1 MQSRERIIDIKA
13 LIRCVVEKWRLLLLV
28 GFLAGVVLAG
38 IKGYSQYKLYK
49 LSQGQQETAAQES
62 GSQKGQILNVMHVA
76 EVEREEYYT
85 NSILGKINPHKEGK
99 ATADI
104 LVSIPANTAPAAA
117 GGEPA
122 ATGGE
127 PAAAGGE
134 PAAAEGE
141 PAAAEGE
148 PAATGEEPAA
158 QENSVKPQNIV
169 NYYASTVLYRIDYTQ
184 AAEELGE
191 DPALLGELVTAVPGT
206 TDPSQ
211 LSVAVIYP
219 TPEGAEVILDSILT
233 QVRAAR
239 AEAQRIYGNHELLIV
254 NEASGVVVDEELF
267 KWANNRVV
275 EIMALVNSQKTVG
288 NNFTSSGSAR
298 IATVT
303 QKDVAKTAVK
313 WGVTGLIAG
322 VVMTM
327 VLIVIYL
334 LAAGKVLSGREFN
347 RHFGM
352 KKIACVPSRKFTI
365 LKGLDKWA
373 ASIDSAYYNHPQR
386 SVCLQVADAGIR
398 AAVRPDAQIAL
409 VGDLA
414 PEYLDKLAA
423 EMNKSGASSG
433 LGASYFGIPC
443 MEQTPE
449 SVDSIMNCDAAVI
462 VARAEKSC
470 YKDAEDVL
478 DACALLGREVIGSI
492 VLM

>member
-38 IKGYSQYKLYK
+38 IKGYSQHKLYK

-127 PAAAGGE
+127 PAAA
-134 PAAAEGE
+134 EG
-141 PAAAEGE
+141 
-148 PAATGEEPAA
+148 EPAA

-191 DPALLGELVTAVPGT
+191 DPALLGELVTAAPGT

-303 QKDVAKTAVK
+303 QKDVAMTAVK

-352 KKIACVPSRKFTI
+352 KKIACVPGRKFTI

-386 SVCLQVADAGIR
+386 SVCLQVADANVR

-433 LGASYFGIPC
+433 LRASYFGIPC

>member
-127 PAAAGGE
+127 PAAA
-134 PAAAEGE
+134 EG
-141 PAAAEGE
+141 
-148 PAATGEEPAA
+148 EPAA

-191 DPALLGELVTAVPGT
+191 DPALLGELVTAAPGT

-219 TPEGAEVILDSILT
+219 TPEGAKVILDSILT

-303 QKDVAKTAVK
+303 QKDVAMTAVK

-352 KKIACVPSRKFTI
+352 KKIACVPGRKFTI

-386 SVCLQVADAGIR
+386 SVCLQVADANVR

-433 LGASYFGIPC
+433 LRASYFGIPC

>member
-127 PAAAGGE
+127 PAAA
-134 PAAAEGE
+134 EG
-141 PAAAEGE
+141 
-148 PAATGEEPAA
+148 EPAA

-303 QKDVAKTAVK
+303 QKDVAMTAVK
-313 WGVTGLIAG
+313 WGVSGLIAG

-352 KKIACVPSRKFTI
+352 KKIACVPGRKFTI

-433 LGASYFGIPC
+433 LRASYFGIPC